1 MHHVEIVSQLK
12 PDHLEQLPE
21 LIQSAT
27 LVDGH
32 EPLGEHKFLRLRQGA
47 DEARAV
53 LAYDGGKLLG
63 YAHTVTYGEGDE
75 RRASCEFVVHPAH
88 RRRGIG
94 RELLASV
101 VMEAQQHG
109 ARRMDLW
116 AYNDSEA
123 TASIAREFGFKPA
136 RRLLHLHRHM
146 RGLFPP
152 EEMAGFRIRA
162 FCPGDDD
169 AAWLALNARVFA
181 DHPEQ
186 GHWTDNDLRARVEQP
201 WFNPADFLI
210 AEDASGAMAGFIWL
224 KIEERPNEGCVGE
237 IYVVGVDPA
246 HQGQGLGRVLLA
258 AGLRHMGERGVDVGA
273 IYVDESNTG
282 ALRLYEGMGFH
293 HHHVDVCYSRP
304 LGVGEQV
311 DGAEAAA

>member
-1 MHHVEIVSQLK
+1 MHHVEIVSQLE

-21 LIQSAT
+21 LIRSAT

-53 LAYDGGKLLG
+53 LAYDAGKLLG
-63 YAHTVTYGEGDE
+63 YAHTVTYGAGDE
-75 RRASCEFVVHPAH
+75 RRVTCEFVVHPAH

-94 RELLASV
+94 RELLASAV
-101 VMEAQQHG
+101 IEAQQHE

-116 AYNDSEA
+116 AYNDSD
-123 TASIAREFGFKPA
+123 ASARVAAQFGFKPA

-146 RGLFPP
+146 RALVPP
-152 EEMAGFRIRA
+152 ATADGVRIRA
-162 FCPGDDD
+162 FRPGADE
-169 AAWLALNARVFA
+169 AAWLALNARAFA

-186 GHWTDNDLRARVEQP
+186 PHWTADDLRARMQQP
-201 WFNPADFLI
+201 WFNPDDFLI
-210 AEDASGAMAGFIWL
+210 AEDEAGAVVAFNWL
-224 KIEERPNEGCVGE
+224 KIEDRPNEGSVGE
-237 IYVVGVDPA
+237 IYVIGVDPA
-246 HQGQGLGRVLLA
+246 HRGHGLGTVLLS
-258 AGLRHMGERGVDVGA
+258 AGLRHMRERGVDVAA
-273 IYVDESNTG
+273 IYVDESNAA

-304 LGVGEQV
+304 LGAGEQI
-311 DGAEAAA
+311 DGAVAAA